1 MQVMP
6 QMVVRNIDKEVQQG
20 LRKLAERNGVS
31 VEEQVRR
38 ILAAAV
44 AGGGERPS
52 AGQVLRA
59 LRERFP
65 EARLEEGE
73 IVELRSPIRPVDFS

>member
-1 MQVMP
+1 MP
-6 QMVVRNIDKEVQQG
+6 QMVVRNIEKDVQQG
-20 LRKLAERNGVS
+20 LRELAERNGVS

-44 AGGGERPS
+44 AGGDERPT

-59 LRERFP
+59 LR
-65 EARLEEGE
+65 ARYPDGFEDGE
-73 IVELRSPIRPVDFS
+73 IVELRSPVRVVDFS